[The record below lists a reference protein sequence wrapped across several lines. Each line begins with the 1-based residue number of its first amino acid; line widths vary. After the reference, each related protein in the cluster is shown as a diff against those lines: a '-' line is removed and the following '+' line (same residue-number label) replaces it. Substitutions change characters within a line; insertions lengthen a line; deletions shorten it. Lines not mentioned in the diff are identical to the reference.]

1 MDLMREVTLRWEREA
16 LASTSMAAL
25 DEIVSRLTILGNLHI
40 SPEGVRQL
48 IAPVYR
54 EGKTVDDLTA
64 IDFIEVKEV
73 LSEREQN
80 AVVIFN
86 THPLVRMATS
96 TQDIHIL
103 VPCAYENGEF
113 TITVRGLPKAVA
125 QFVRLTEAFIPPTH
139 VKVQNIIEQ
148 IDGLAEVMTQ
158 RQLECFALAAKH
170 GYFEEPKR
178 ITVQGLAEVMGV
190 ARSTY
195 QEHLSSAEQAALL
208 WMAERLD

>member
-1 MDLMREVTLRWEREA
+1 M
-16 LASTSMAAL
+16 
-25 DEIVSRLTILGNLHI
+25 
-40 SPEGVRQL
+40 
-48 IAPVYR
+48 
-54 EGKTVDDLTA
+54 
-64 IDFIEVKEV
+64 
-73 LSEREQN
+73 
-80 AVVIFN
+80 
-86 THPLVRMATS
+86 
-96 TQDIHIL
+96 
-103 VPCAYENGEF
+103 
-113 TITVRGLPKAVA
+113 A

-148 IDGLAEVMTQ
+148 VDGLAEVMTQ

>member
-1 MDLMREVTLRWEREA
+1 
-16 LASTSMAAL
+16 MAAL
-25 DEIVSRLTILGNLHI
+25 DEIVSRLSILGNLHI
-40 SPEGVRQL
+40 SPDGVRQL
-48 IAPVYR
+48 ITPVYR

-64 IDFIEVKEV
+64 IEFIEVKDV

-86 THPLVRMATS
+86 THPLVRMATN
-96 TQDIHIL
+96 TEDIHIL
-103 VPCAYENGEF
+103 VPCAYENGAF

-139 VKVQNIIEQ
+139 VKVQNITEQ
-148 IDGLAEVMTQ
+148 VDGLAEVMTQ

-208 WMAERLD
+208 WMAQRLD